1 MRLHMILPGAG
12 PGSETIGT
20 GDLAAGA
27 RRVEEAGFD
36 GAWAFDAFN
45 RGFVLPDPL
54 IALSVAA
61 TVTSRIEIG
70 TCILQLGLRNPVEL
84 ATRVMTTRLVC
95 GDRLS
100 LGVGPGSTEAD
111 FHAAGVPYEERRA
124 RFDAALELIP
134 RLVRGEAVD
143 GVDLKPWPAVR
154 TGPRIL
160 IGSWARPD
168 LIKRAATE
176 YSGWIAS
183 AAKGGRLA
191 EGIARY
197 RAEGGERALVTNI
210 PVDLDGPDEPRDPDR
225 PLDLVC
231 TPRRARERLAWL
243 ADLGFDDVIVRTARR
258 DERVLAAIRELV

>member
-1 MRLHMILPGAG
+1 MILPGAS
-12 PGSETIGT
+12 PDGT
-20 GDLAAGA
+20 PIRAGDLAAGA
-27 RRVEEAGFD
+27 RRIEDLGFD

-61 TVTSRIEIG
+61 TATSRIELG
-70 TCILQLGLRNPVEL
+70 TCILQLGPRDPVEL
-84 ATRVMTTRLVC
+84 ATRVMTTQLVC

-111 FHAAGVPYEERRA
+111 FQAAGVPYGERRR
-124 RFDAALELIP
+124 RFDAALDIIP

-143 GVDLKPWPAVR
+143 GVDLNPWPDVR

-160 IGSWARPD
+160 IGSWARPE
-168 LIKRAATE
+168 LIERAATE
-176 YSGWIAS
+176 FHGWIAS

-197 RAEGGERALVTNI
+197 RAAGGRRAIVTNI
-210 PVDLDGPDEPRDPDR
+210 PVDLDGPDEPHDADR

-231 TPRRARERLAWL
+231 SPRRARERLAWL
-243 ADLGFDDVIVRTARR
+243 AELGFDDVIVRAARHDDR
-258 DERVLAAIRELV
+258 GLAAIRELA